1 MTPAQVSA
9 YVDAAAAA
17 LGLRLRNDH
26 RPGVLRYFT
35 LASEFA
41 DIVDAVPL
49 QPHHEAATTFVP
61 VEAQEPEQ

>member
-17 LGLRLRNDH
+17 LDLRVRADF

-41 DIVDAVPL
+41 ALIDAVPL
-49 QPHHEAATTFVP
+49 QPHDEAAMCFVP
-61 VEAQEPEQ
+61 VEPRAEES

>member
-1 MTPAQVSA
+1 MTPSQIAT

-17 LGLRLRNDH
+17 LDLRLRQDY

-41 DIVDAVPL
+41 AIVDAVPL
-49 QPHHEAATTFVP
+49 QPHDEAATTFVP
-61 VEAQEPEQ
+61 VEPREATE